1 MEIGER
7 IKKRRE
13 ELGMSQEELAQKAG
27 YKSRSSINKI
37 EIDGRGLPQSKIVNI
52 ANALDTTP
60 AYIMGW
66 EENYY
71 LGENLQRIF
80 RILSKEFEISE
91 NELIRCFF
99 AEDFDALLPSKKFI
113 TLDNMRCALK
123 EYLAN
128 HVLDKNISLNS
139 KENNHLK
146 KYRAL
151 DMHGQE
157 LIDTILDKEYER
169 CIAT

>member
-37 EIDGRGLPQSKIVNI
+37 EVDGRGLPQSKISAI
-52 ANALDTTP
+52 AKALDTTP

-80 RILSKEFEISE
+80 RILSKEFEVSE

-99 AEDFDALLPSKKFI
+99 SKDFVDLLTSKKFI
-113 TLDNMRCALK
+113 TLDIMRHALT
-123 EYLAN
+123 EYLAM
-128 HVLDKNISLNS
+128 HDQDK
-139 KENNHLK
+139 K
-146 KYRAL
+146 
-151 DMHGQE
+151 
-157 LIDTILDKEYER
+157 
-169 CIAT
+169 